1 METWSVFYGNDLAIG
16 ILGAVGLLSVVV
28 VITTASSRVDKR
40 ERILREAR
48 RALEDQAAQKEID
61 DSLGYD
67 TNSK

>member
-16 ILGAVGLLSVVV
+16 ILGAVGLLSVVA

-67 TNSK
+67 TYSK